1 MQAVVTGSAG
11 FIGRHLVDE
20 LIARGYR
27 VIGIDIKPRHTEPGY
42 EHHTLDLADEV
53 ACGAVAGV
61 LQRADIVFHL
71 AGRPGVRGRGPVI
84 EEMRRRDNVVAAR
97 NLVSLVPAET
107 PLVATS
113 SSSVYGG
120 SSYGVPSCEDDPLRP
135 LGGYARSKLAMEQV
149 CEQRRVRGGLVAV
162 IRPFTVAGEGQRP
175 DMAFSLWIEALRR
188 GLPIQIFGA
197 GTRSRD
203 ITDVGDAVEGLMRA
217 GERRLNRTVNLGTG
231 VGHSLIEMA
240 NALLEVSGLDG
251 AIVQHPVSADEADA
265 TLADTRVCR
274 ELLGF
279 VPITDLPGLLARQLE
294 AADRTG
300 ALVTA

>member
-27 VIGIDIKPRHTEPGY
+27 VVGMDRQPRQDEPGY

-53 ACGAVAGV
+53 TSGAVADV
-61 LQRADIVFHL
+61 LQLPDIVFHL
-71 AGRPGVRGRGPVI
+71 AARPGVRGRGPMI
-84 EEMRRRDNVVAAR
+84 EEMRRRDNVVATR
-97 NLVSLVPAET
+97 NLVSLVPGDI
-107 PLVATS
+107 PLVVTS

-120 SSYGVPSCEDDPLRP
+120 ITGEVPSREDDPLRP
-135 LGGYARSKLAMEQV
+135 RGGYARSKVAMERI
-149 CEQRRVRGGLVAV
+149 CEHRRARGGLVAV

-175 DMAFSLWIEALRR
+175 DMAFSLWMEALRGGR
-188 GLPIQIFGA
+188 PIQIFGSER
-197 GTRSRD
+197 RSRD
-203 ITDVGDAVEGLMRA
+203 ITDVRDAVEGLIRA

-240 NALLEVSGLDG
+240 NALLDVSGLDG
-251 AIVQHPVSADEADA
+251 DIVEHPVSVDEVDA

-279 VPITDLPGLLARQLE
+279 VPATDLPHLLARQME

-300 ALVTA
+300 ALAMA

>member
-1 MQAVVTGSAG
+1 MQAVVSGSAG

-27 VIGIDIKPRHTEPGY
+27 VAGIDRQPEYTEPGY
-42 EHHTLDLADEV
+42 EHRTLDLADEV

-61 LQRADIVFHL
+61 LQQADIVFHL
-71 AGRPGVRGRGPVI
+71 AARPGVRGRGPVI
-84 EEMRRRDNVVAAR
+84 EEMRRRDNIVATG
-97 NLVSLVPAET
+97 NLVSLVPADT

-113 SSSVYGG
+113 SSSVYG
-120 SSYGVPSCEDDPLRP
+120 SSICGVPSREDDPLRP
-135 LGGYARSKLAMEQV
+135 RGGYARSKVAMEQV
-149 CEQRRVRGGLVAV
+149 CEQRRARGGLVAV

-175 DMAFSLWIEALRR
+175 DMALSLWMRALRR
-188 GLPIQIFGA
+188 GLPIQIFGSE
-197 GTRSRD
+197 TRSRD
-203 ITDVGDAVEGLMRA
+203 ITDVRDAVEGLIRA
-217 GERRLNRTVNLGTG
+217 GERRVNRTVNLGTG

-240 NALLEVSGLDG
+240 NALLEASGLNG
-251 AIVQHPVSADEADA
+251 GIVQNPVSPDEADA

-279 VPITDLPGLLARQLE
+279 VPTTDLAGLIARQLE
-294 AADRTG
+294 AEDRTD